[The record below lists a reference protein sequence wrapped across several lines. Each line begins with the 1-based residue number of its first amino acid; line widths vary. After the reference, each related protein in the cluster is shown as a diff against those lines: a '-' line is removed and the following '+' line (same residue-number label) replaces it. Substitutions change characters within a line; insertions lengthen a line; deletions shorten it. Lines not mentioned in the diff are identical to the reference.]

1 MEKITILRKWNNP
14 EIKVSIS
21 SEDIAISINLEDFV
35 RALADE
41 VAEPTVKQIAEDAG
55 NVALLMTNA
64 QLQKRM
70 VSSIEGQ
77 KVQDIFLS
85 AMKEIIE
92 QAKAET
98 SKVI

>member
-14 EIKVSIS
+14 EIKVSIT
-21 SEDIAISINLEDFV
+21 SEEIAISINLEDFV

-55 NVALLMTNA
+55 NVTLLITNA

-70 VSSIEGQ
+70 IASIEGQ
-77 KVQDIFLS
+77 KVQNIFLK
-85 AMKEIIE
+85 AMKDIIE

>member
-1 MEKITILRKWNNP
+1 MEKITIIRKWNNP
-14 EIKVSIS
+14 EIKVSIT
-21 SEDIAISINLEDFV
+21 SEEIAISINLEDFV

-55 NVALLMTNA
+55 NVTLLITNA

-77 KVQDIFLS
+77 KVQDIFLK
-85 AMKEIIE
+85 AMKDIIE

>member
-1 MEKITILRKWNNP
+1 MEKVTIIRKWNDP
-14 EIKVSIS
+14 EIRVSID
-21 SEDIAISINLEDFV
+21 SEGIGICMELSDFV

-41 VAEPTVKQIAEDAG
+41 VAEPTVSQIAKDAG
-55 NVALLMTNA
+55 NIAMLMTNA

-70 VSSIEGQ
+70 VSSIESQ
-77 KVQDIFLS
+77 KVQDIFIS

-92 QAKAET
+92 QAKAQT